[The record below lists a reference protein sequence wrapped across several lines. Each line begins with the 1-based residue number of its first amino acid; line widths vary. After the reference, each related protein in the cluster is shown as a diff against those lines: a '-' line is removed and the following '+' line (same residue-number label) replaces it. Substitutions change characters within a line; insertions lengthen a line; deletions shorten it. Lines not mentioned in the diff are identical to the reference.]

1 MYVLQPAICGCVV
14 SGGASTADRGREAV
28 QLSVN
33 SSGTPGMTS
42 GPSGRPG
49 SVAVGQPRV
58 VVEESGI
65 SAAIAAARM
74 SRPVPDVDKSSDQ
87 LSAEPSQSAPLGA
100 VVTPVLVADEFD
112 ICIAGH
118 ALNVPSVSKPPALSA
133 EVAAVP
139 VPQHDAPTG
148 STSACQPNTS
158 AALQPQV
165 AAEAG
170 AEIPSSMTE
179 DVMLWMYD
187 DCCPTIQCVSA
198 ADLPNE
204 LTFILMYVDKDDSS
218 FFWAALL
225 YGGTVCCCCCC
236 FIFWF

>member
-1 MYVLQPAICGCVV
+1 
-14 SGGASTADRGREAV
+14 
-28 QLSVN
+28 
-33 SSGTPGMTS
+33 MTS

-74 SRPVPDVDKSSDQ
+74 SRPVPEVDKSSDQ

-118 ALNVPSVSKPPALSA
+118 DLNVPSVSKPPALSA
-133 EVAAVP
+133 EMAAVP
-139 VPQHDAPTG
+139 VPQHDAPTGSTLAAVAVPQHDAPTG